1 MVYVLNKEGQ
11 PLMPTN
17 RHGKVKH
24 LLKEGKAKVVKRCP
38 FTIQLTYDVKN
49 YTQNVKVKV
58 DEGSK
63 IVGFSAVTPKKE
75 IYSSEVELRND
86 IVKLLSSRREVRRT
100 RRYYKTRY
108 RAPRF
113 NNRRASKQEGWLSPS
128 TLNKISSHL
137 KEIELLTTILPV
149 IEIIVEVA
157 PFDIQKIKNPDI
169 KGIEYQ
175 EGETKG
181 FENVREYVLYRD
193 NHTCQCCKGK
203 SKDEVL
209 QTHHIESRQ
218 TGGDAPNNL
227 VTLCKTC
234 HEGYHKGTVTLPK
247 TIKRGASFRDAA
259 FMSIMRW
266 AFYNKL
272 KELYPN
278 IKIKQTYGYI
288 TKANRIANNLP
299 KEHRIDALCIESNNG
314 IKPINMYYYKR
325 KVRCHNRQI
334 HKSKILKG
342 GRRKLN
348 QAPFEVFGFRLFDK
362 VLYQGQECFI
372 GGRRTRGRFK
382 LIKLDKTIV
391 HTDANVKDLKLIKHT
406 NSYLIE
412 KRENNYK
419 RKEEAEN
426 CNS

>member
-24 LLKEGKAKVVKRCP
+24 LLKEGKAIIVKRCP

-49 YTQNVKVKV
+49 YTQDVKVKV

-63 IVGFSAVTPKKE
+63 IVGFSAVTNKKE
-75 IYSSEVELRND
+75 VYSSEVELRND
-86 IVKLLSSRREVRRT
+86 ITKLLSSRREVRRT

-113 NNRRASKQEGWLSPS
+113 NNRRASKQEGWLPPS

-203 SKDEVL
+203 SKDKVL

-234 HEGYHKGTVTLPK
+234 HEGYHKGTVKLPSN
-247 TIKRGASFRDAA
+247 IKRGVSFKDAA

-272 KELYPN
+272 KELYSN

-314 IKPINMYYYKR
+314 IEPIDIYYYKR

-342 GRRKLN
+342 GKRKLN

-362 VLYQGQECFI
+362 VLYKGQECFI
-372 GGRRTRGRFK
+372 SGRRTRGRFK

-419 RKEEAEN
+419 KKGGGGKL
-426 CNS
+426 

>member
-63 IVGFSAVTPKKE
+63 IVGFSAVTNKKE
-75 IYSSEVELRND
+75 LYSSEVELRND

-203 SKDEVL
+203 SKDKVL

-234 HEGYHKGTVTLPK
+234 HEGYHKGTVKLPSN
-247 TIKRGASFRDAA
+247 IKRGVSFKDAA

-314 IKPINMYYYKR
+314 IEPIDIYYYKR

-342 GRRKLN
+342 GKRKLN

-362 VLYQGQECFI
+362 VLYKGQECFI
-372 GGRRTRGRFK
+372 SGRRTRGRFK

-419 RKEEAEN
+419 KKGGGGKL
-426 CNS
+426 